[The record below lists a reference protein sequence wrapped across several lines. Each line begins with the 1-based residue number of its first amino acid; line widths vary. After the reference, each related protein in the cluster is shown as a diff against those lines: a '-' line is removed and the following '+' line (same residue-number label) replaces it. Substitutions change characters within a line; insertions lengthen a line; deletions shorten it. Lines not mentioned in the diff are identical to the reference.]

1 MSPGGGRQ
9 PGSGPCPATR
19 GPRRSLSAGS
29 LSLSECIAEYLL
41 ALDVERGLAANT
53 IAAYRRDLDQYLAFL
68 QGAEPDQAAVE
79 GFVGVLRG
87 RELAMS
93 TLGRKLAAIRGLH
106 RFLVI
111 EGLRTEDPTLLLES
125 PRRPDPFPKA
135 LNVDEAIR
143 LVEIPDL
150 STVKG
155 RRDSALLEFLY
166 GTGARVSEAVGLDL
180 DKIDIEDR
188 VVIVTGKGSK
198 QRLVPLGGKAVTAIT
213 RWLPDRLHLLQR
225 TQRGDPLFL
234 NMRGRRLSRQGM
246 FDVVRG
252 NAEKAGIPAEKVS
265 PHVLRHSAATHMV
278 EAGADLRTVQEMLG
292 HATIS
297 TTQIYTRVSPTHL
310 VEVYVQAH
318 PRSR

>member
-1 MSPGGGRQ
+1 M
-9 PGSGPCPATR
+9 
-19 GPRRSLSAGS
+19 
-29 LSLSECIAEYLL
+29 
-41 ALDVERGLAANT
+41 DVERGLSANT
-53 IAAYRRDLDQYLAFL
+53 ISAYRRDLDQYLDFL
-68 QGAEPDQAAVE
+68 EGAEPDQDAVE
-79 GFVGVLRG
+79 RYLASLRD
-87 RELAMS
+87 RQLASS
-93 TLGRKLAAIRGLH
+93 TVSRKVAAIRGLH

-135 LNVDEAIR
+135 LSVDEAIR

-150 STVKG
+150 STVMG

-180 DKIDIEDR
+180 GKVDLEDR

-198 QRLVPLGGKAVTAIT
+198 QRLVPLGGKAAIAIA
-213 RWLPDRLHLLQR
+213 RWLPDRMNLVHR
-225 TQRGDPLFL
+225 AQRGDPVFL
-234 NMRGRRLSRQGM
+234 NLRGRRLSRQGM
-246 FDVVRG
+246 FDVVKR
-252 NAEKAGIPAEKVS
+252 NAGKAGIAEEKVS

-297 TTQIYTRVSPTHL
+297 TTQIYTRVSPAHL